1 MTVRRKITLLLLCLT
16 AMLTAVSSVAI
27 LTDRVNRTA
36 TIQVAGDSL
45 PCLAFTSPN
54 EFTIAT
60 GNSTKN
66 WDGSLYYST
75 DKFTWTEW
83 DGADTLF
90 SSDGKLYLRGMGN
103 TVITG
108 AAEADRCWMMTGTD
122 VSCDGNIETLLD
134 CATVKAGGHPTMGPY
149 AFAYLFAGYSALIA
163 PPPSAGGDNF
173 KRMLLSGNVSRRR
186 ELGCCT

>member
-1 MTVRRKITLLLLCLT
+1 MTARRKITLLLLCLT

-60 GNSTKN
+60 GNSTRN

-75 DKFTWTEW
+75 DKFTWAEW

-90 SSDGKLYLRGMGN
+90 SSGGKLYLRGTGN

-108 AAEADRCWMMTGTD
+108 AADADRCWMMTGTD

-134 CATVKAGGHPTMGPY
+134 CVTVKTGGHPTMGPH

-163 PPPSAGGDNF
+163 PPGW
-173 KRMLLSGNVSRRR
+173 RRQR
-186 ELGCCT
+186 